1 MMAAMLSRID
11 FLSLVLPPTGQ
22 YCVVGLNKD
31 KKPKQIF
38 VESIQEV
45 SDYADAM
52 VHKGYD
58 AYFALASFQSPT
70 EGRTVAN
77 ADQLNCLFV
86 DIDCGPN
93 KAYADQSEGMESL
106 IDFLAST
113 NLPKPTA
120 VVNSGRGLHA
130 YWVFEQPLGKQEW
143 KPIAERFKA
152 LCQEHKFEADPAVTA
167 DVARILRIPDT
178 LNFKDPT
185 NPLSTKV
192 LVAGKRVNLESFTS
206 KLPAP
211 DLFEIPGQRPN
222 VRQMDPMTL
231 ALMGNYQSKFKTI
244 LIKSLNGE
252 GCEQLANA
260 FRNQGVLEEP
270 LWRAAL
276 SIAQHCVDGP
286 VAIHKLS
293 IGHPGYSEANTIRK
307 AGETKG
313 PYTCD
318 TFRKLNP
325 TGCQDC
331 TLKISSPIQIG
342 REIVEASEEDNTV
355 THVEE
360 VTKEPTTYVIP
371 TYPFPF
377 FRGKVGGVYRRAD
390 PNKEDDKDELIYP
403 YDFYVVKRIHDP
415 EDGETLLMRLHLPK
429 DGVRE
434 FIMPLSAAL
443 SKEKFVGTIALQG
456 MAVLGKKQDILMGYV
471 TRWVEE
477 LQAMNKSEIA
487 RKQFGWLEDNSA
499 FIVGD
504 REIQSDGKVGYSPP
518 TSTTLPIIPAMKPK
532 GDFHV
537 WKDVINAYAR
547 EEMANRAF
555 AFFMG
560 FGGPLMKFVGGGM
573 LDGFLL
579 NLVSQKSGSGKTTL
593 LHAVNSIYG
602 NPKALMLSYKDTHN
616 HRLQRLGTMQSMTPT
631 IDELTN
637 LEPKAMGAL
646 VYDITSGKGKNRMS
660 SKANVER
667 INNTTWQIPVVSS
680 SNRKVKDALLTIKS
694 FPEAELM
701 RILEDEILPD
711 PNDDPTWS
719 KAHFGRL
726 GSNYGHAIEP
736 FIQYV
741 SANLPTVVALLDK
754 INEKLDT
761 AAGIKNTERFWS
773 AGIAIAIT
781 GGIIAKKL
789 KLHDIPIEPVFD
801 HAVNLVK
808 NTRNRNTEELGG
820 SGEDFLGGF
829 LQRHYQDI
837 LVINGNLD
845 KRTGLEHGPIREP
858 RGKVIVRYEPDTKML
873 FVVNKEWRDDCGKTF
888 MGYED
893 TLNPYRKN
901 KSYVGLKK
909 KRMLAGTAMGAS
921 DGVMAL
927 VFDTS
932 KLDFFAEDALVNA
945 DSKSDGEDTLGVD

>member
-1 MMAAMLSRID
+1 MVGLSR
-11 FLSLVLPPTGQ
+11 
-22 YCVVGLNKD
+22 D
-31 KKPKQIF
+31 KKPRQVF
-38 VESIQEV
+38 VESLEEV

-58 AYFALASFQSPT
+58 AYFALANFQSPD

-77 ADQLNCLFV
+77 AKELNSFFV

-93 KAYADQSEGMESL
+93 KAYADQAEGMEAL
-106 IDFLAST
+106 LEFLANT
-113 NLPKPTA
+113 NLVKPTV

-130 YWVFEQPLGKQEW
+130 YWVLEQPLTREEW

-178 LNFKDPT
+178 LNFKDPD
-185 NPLSTKV
+185 NPLPTKV
-192 LVAGKRVNLESFTS
+192 LKAGKRISLGAFVE
-206 KLPAP
+206 KLPVM
-211 DLFEIPGQRPN
+211 DFLDIPGKKPFM
-222 VRQMDPMTL
+222 RQMDPMTL

-244 LIKSLNGE
+244 LIKSMNGE
-252 GCEQLANA
+252 GCEQIANA
-260 FRNQGVLEEP
+260 FRNQAVLEEP

-276 SIAQHCVDGP
+276 SIAHSCVDGT
-286 VAIHKLS
+286 VGIHKIS
-293 IGHPGYSEANTIRK
+293 DQHPDYSHSGTVAKAN
-307 AGETKG
+307 ATKG
-313 PYTCD
+313 PYTCA
-318 TFRKLNP
+318 TFKTLNP
-325 TGCQDC
+325 SGCEGC

-342 REIVEASEEDNTV
+342 REIVEASEEDNVV

-360 VTKEPTTYVIP
+360 VTKEPVTYNIP
-371 TYPFPF
+371 NYPFPF
-377 FRGKVGGVYRRAD
+377 FRGRVGGVYRRAD
-390 PNKEDDKDELIYP
+390 PNKEDDKDELLYP

-415 EDGETLLMRLHLPK
+415 EEGETLLMRLHLPK

-456 MAVLGKKQDILMGYV
+456 MAVLGKKQDMLMGYV

-487 RKQFGWLEDNSA
+487 RRQFGWLEDNSA
-499 FIVGD
+499 FIIGD
-504 REIQSDGKVGYSPP
+504 REIKSDGEVAYSPP
-518 TSTTLPIIPAMKPK
+518 TAVTLPLIPMMKPK
-532 GDFHV
+532 GNFHE

-547 EEMANRAF
+547 EGMANRAF

-579 NLVSQKSGSGKTTL
+579 NLVSQKGGSGKTTL
-593 LHAVNSIYG
+593 LHAINSIYG
-602 NPKALMLSYKDTHN
+602 NPKTLMLSYKDTHN
-616 HRLQRLGTMQSMTPT
+616 HRLQRLGTMQSLTPT
-631 IDELTN
+631 IDELTDM
-637 LEPKAMGAL
+637 EPKQMGSL

-660 SKANVER
+660 AKANVER
-667 INNTTWQIPVVSS
+667 MNFTSWQIPVVSS
-680 SNRKVKDALLTIKS
+680 SNRRVRDALMTVKT
-694 FPEAELM
+694 FPEAELL
-701 RILEDEILPD
+701 RVLEDEILPD
-711 PNDDPTWS
+711 PHTDPTWS
-719 KAHFGRL
+719 KFHFGRL

-736 FIQYV
+736 FLQYV
-741 SANLPTVVALLDK
+741 AANLPTVVALLGR
-754 INEKLDT
+754 INEKLDE
-761 AAGIKNTERFWS
+761 AAGITNTERYWS

-808 NTRNRNTEELGG
+808 QTRNKNSEEF
-820 SGEDFLGGF
+820 SHVSDYLGGF

-837 LVINGNLD
+837 LVINGKAD

-873 FVVNKEWRDDCGKTF
+873 FIVNKDWRDDCGKAYL
-888 MGYED
+888 GYED

-901 KSYVGLKK
+901 KSFIGLKK
-909 KRMLAGTAMGAS
+909 KRMLSGTAMGAS

-927 VFDTS
+927 TFDTS
-932 KLDFFAEDALVNA
+932 KLDFFAEDALINA
-945 DSKSDGEDTLGVD
+945 NSESNGENTLGVD